1 MAQKDIQVNLTPSKL
16 LHRTVRSQ
24 TKPKDRKILNPLQQE
39 INTRKARLTTPPVS
53 KLETNNRQR
62 QTSIQVIPAE
72 PPSNMRQQPKQQS
85 DQPQGGQVWIER
97 QFTKG
102 KPSKTVRVL
111 ANVANLVTF
120 CSEEG
125 LQKGAHS
132 NVYVMEATAFTAKWR
147 NSKA

>member
-24 TKPKDRKILNPLQQE
+24 TKPKDRKVINPLQQE
-39 INTRKARLTTPPVS
+39 IATHKARLTTPPVS
-53 KLETNNRQR
+53 KAETGRRQS
-62 QTSIQVIPAE
+62 SIQVIPAE
-72 PPSNMRQQPKQQS
+72 PPSNMHQQPKQQN

-111 ANVANLVTF
+111 ANVGNLVTF

-132 NVYVMEATAFTAKWR
+132 NVYVMEAAAFIAKWR
-147 NSKA
+147 NARA